1 MTTKT
6 QYISCAD
13 TAKLVRA
20 ALKAAFPGIKFS
32 VAQGSSRSS
41 LNVRWTDGPTPE
53 QVEKITNQFEGAT
66 FDGMQDL
73 ETLVRHTVNGVEVS
87 YGAKYIFT
95 ERKMSDDFLM
105 KVAAEV
111 YKKYGKKPKLRITQY
126 GAEIINDY
134 INGEISQGFTTADAM
149 YRMARTMSA

>member
-53 QVEKITNQFEGAT
+53 QVEKITNQFEGAS

-73 ETLVRHTVNGVEVS
+73 ETSIKRVVNGVEVY

-95 ERKMSDDFLM
+95 DRKLSDDFLV
-105 KVAAEV
+105 KVAAAV
-111 YKKYGKKPKLRITQY
+111 YKTYGKKVKLRITQY
-126 GAEIINDY
+126 GTVIADELMDPDRL
-134 INGEISQGFTTADAM
+134 GFTTADAM
-149 YRMARTMSA
+149 YRMARTMTA